1 MIALLLPRLPLGSI
15 QGALEFIFEAQPSNV
30 TGGKLVGGLDQTL
43 ELALTQLEVTV
54 FALALSLLLALPAG
68 LYLGHK
74 GVGEL
79 LAVGLG
85 NAGRAIP
92 ELALIAFM
100 AAVIGV
106 GTVNLTIAL
115 AVLGIPPILTNAFVG
130 IRQVDRAPVEAAR
143 GIGMT
148 EREILFKVEVPL
160 AIPTLMAGIR
170 LATIAIIATATI
182 APLAGVLT
190 LGDYI
195 INENVY
201 GENGVVAGAIVVA
214 LMALALELGLA
225 ALQRRLTSK
234 GLKLSTA

>member
-1 MIALLLPRLPLGSI
+1 MIASLLPLLPLGSLE
-15 QGALEFIFEAQPSNV
+15 GALEFIFEPQPSNV
-30 TGGKLVGGLDQTL
+30 TGGNLVGGFDQTV
-43 ELALTQLEVTV
+43 ELAMTQLEVTV
-54 FALALSLLLALPAG
+54 FALLLSLAVALPAG

-79 LAVGLG
+79 AAIGFG

-100 AAVIGV
+100 AAWIGV

-115 AVLGIPPILTNAFVG
+115 AVLGVPPILTNAFVG
-130 IRQVDRAPVEAAR
+130 IRQVARAPVEAAR

-148 EREILFKVEVPL
+148 EREILLKVELPL
-160 AIPTLMAGIR
+160 AIPTIMAGVR
-170 LATIAIIATATI
+170 LATIAIVATATI
-182 APLAGVLT
+182 APLAGVVT

-214 LMALALELGLA
+214 LLALSLELLLALA
-225 ALQRRLTSK
+225 QRRLTSK
-234 GLKLSTA
+234 GLKLGPA